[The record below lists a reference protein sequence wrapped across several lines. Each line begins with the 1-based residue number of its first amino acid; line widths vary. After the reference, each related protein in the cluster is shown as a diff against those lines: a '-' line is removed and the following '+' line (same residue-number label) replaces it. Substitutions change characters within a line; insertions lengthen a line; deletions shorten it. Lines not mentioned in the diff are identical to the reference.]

1 MRGSSALCMS
11 SNEKRMMKETSCAKR
26 SIGRSEISER
36 ETCVLIARRFAQRSE
51 FGDSGLAQRDGLRRT
66 RCASSEATRCSS
78 GCGGRRRETMAS
90 MTNAFASAKMKI
102 RRARRGDAERI
113 AQLSGELGYPASAA
127 QVATRLRQLTPVSK
141 HAVFVAESPD
151 AATGVVGWVH
161 VSVAHLLES
170 DIRAE
175 VNGLVVAEGQ
185 RSAGAGAKL
194 LEAAEEWARRR
205 GCRGMNVRSNVIRE
219 RAHGF
224 YERNGYEHYKTQKA
238 FRKAL

>member
-1 MRGSSALCMS
+1 
-11 SNEKRMMKETSCAKR
+11 
-26 SIGRSEISER
+26 
-36 ETCVLIARRFAQRSE
+36 
-51 FGDSGLAQRDGLRRT
+51 
-66 RCASSEATRCSS
+66 
-78 GCGGRRRETMAS
+78 MAS
-90 MTNAFASAKMKI
+90 TANAFASEKLKI

-113 AQLSGELGYPASAA
+113 AQLSGELGYPASPA
-127 QVATRLRQLTPVSK
+127 QIATRLRQLTPVSK
-141 HAVFVAESPD
+141 HAVFVAESLD
-151 AATGVVGWVH
+151 AAAGVVGWVH

-175 VNGLVVAEGQ
+175 VNGLIVGEGQ

>member
-1 MRGSSALCMS
+1 
-11 SNEKRMMKETSCAKR
+11 
-26 SIGRSEISER
+26 
-36 ETCVLIARRFAQRSE
+36 
-51 FGDSGLAQRDGLRRT
+51 
-66 RCASSEATRCSS
+66 
-78 GCGGRRRETMAS
+78 
-90 MTNAFASAKMKI
+90 MKI

>member
-1 MRGSSALCMS
+1 
-11 SNEKRMMKETSCAKR
+11 
-26 SIGRSEISER
+26 
-36 ETCVLIARRFAQRSE
+36 
-51 FGDSGLAQRDGLRRT
+51 
-66 RCASSEATRCSS
+66 
-78 GCGGRRRETMAS
+78 MAS

-102 RRARRGDAERI
+102 RRARRADAERI
-113 AQLSGELGYPASAA
+113 ARLSGELGYPASAA

>member
-1 MRGSSALCMS
+1 
-11 SNEKRMMKETSCAKR
+11 
-26 SIGRSEISER
+26 
-36 ETCVLIARRFAQRSE
+36 
-51 FGDSGLAQRDGLRRT
+51 
-66 RCASSEATRCSS
+66 
-78 GCGGRRRETMAS
+78 

-224 YERNGYEHYKTQKA
+224 YERNGYEHYKTQKE